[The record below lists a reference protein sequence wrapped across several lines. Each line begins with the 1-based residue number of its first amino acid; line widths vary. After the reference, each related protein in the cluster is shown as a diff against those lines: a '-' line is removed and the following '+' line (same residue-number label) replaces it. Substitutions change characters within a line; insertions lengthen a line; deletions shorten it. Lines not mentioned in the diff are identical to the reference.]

1 MGRCVARS
9 PKEMVRQVAAARE
22 LDEAEVS
29 FANDNSLS
37 LISSLQGGLELPANW
52 QPGDQALPVD
62 LEDKRDFLG
71 LDAKQSE
78 EERAGYMGEPKV
90 EQ

>member
-1 MGRCVARS
+1 
-9 PKEMVRQVAAARE
+9 MVRQVAAARE

-52 QPGDQALPVD
+52 QPGDQALPAD

-71 LDAKQSE
+71 LDTKQSE

>member
-1 MGRCVARS
+1 MCRCVARN

-29 FANDNSLS
+29 FANDNSL
-37 LISSLQGGLELPANW
+37 ISSLQGGLELPANW
-52 QPGDQALPVD
+52 QPGDQALPAD

>member
-1 MGRCVARS
+1 MGRCVARN

-29 FANDNSLS
+29 FATISLS

>member
-29 FANDNSLS
+29 FATISLS

>member
-1 MGRCVARS
+1 
-9 PKEMVRQVAAARE
+9 MVRQVAAARE

-29 FANDNSLS
+29 FATISLS

-78 EERAGYMGEPKV
+78 EERAEERGCIGSGE
-90 EQ
+90 

>member
-1 MGRCVARS
+1 
-9 PKEMVRQVAAARE
+9 MVRQVAATRE

-29 FANDNSLS
+29 FANDNS

-52 QPGDQALPVD
+52 QPGDQALPAD

-71 LDAKQSE
+71 LDAKQSKENAKQSE

>member
-1 MGRCVARS
+1 
-9 PKEMVRQVAAARE
+9 MVRQVAAARE

-29 FANDNSLS
+29 FATISLS

-52 QPGDQALPVD
+52 QPGDQALPAD

-71 LDAKQSE
+71 LDAKQSKENTKQSE

>member
-1 MGRCVARS
+1 
-9 PKEMVRQVAAARE
+9 MVRQVAAARE

-29 FANDNSLS
+29 FANDNS

>member
-1 MGRCVARS
+1 
-9 PKEMVRQVAAARE
+9 MVRQVAAARE

-29 FANDNSLS
+29 FANDNSL
-37 LISSLQGGLELPANW
+37 ISSLQAGLELPANW

>member
-1 MGRCVARS
+1 M
-9 PKEMVRQVAAARE
+9 
-22 LDEAEVS
+22 
-29 FANDNSLS
+29 
-37 LISSLQGGLELPANW
+37 ELPANW

-71 LDAKQSE
+71 LDAKQSKENAKQSE

-90 EQ
+90 EQYWPQRVLVWRR

>member
-1 MGRCVARS
+1 MTT
-9 PKEMVRQVAAARE
+9 
-22 LDEAEVS
+22 
-29 FANDNSLS
+29 LS

-90 EQ
+90 EAQVMDVIGLFNHVVRDVGGPRDLSYFFQGL

>member
-1 MGRCVARS
+1 MGRCVARN

-29 FANDNSLS
+29 FANDNS

>member
-1 MGRCVARS
+1 M
-9 PKEMVRQVAAARE
+9 
-22 LDEAEVS
+22 
-29 FANDNSLS
+29 
-37 LISSLQGGLELPANW
+37 ELPANW
-52 QPGDQALPVD
+52 QPGDQALPAD

-90 EQ
+90 EAQVMDVIGLFNHVMRDVGGPRDLSYFFQGL

>member
-1 MGRCVARS
+1 
-9 PKEMVRQVAAARE
+9 MVRQVAAARE

-71 LDAKQSE
+71 LDTKQSE

>member
-1 MGRCVARS
+1 
-9 PKEMVRQVAAARE
+9 MVRQVAAARE

-29 FANDNSLS
+29 FATISLS

>member
-1 MGRCVARS
+1 
-9 PKEMVRQVAAARE
+9 MVRQVAAARE

-29 FANDNSLS
+29 FATISLS

-52 QPGDQALPVD
+52 QPGDQALPAD

-78 EERAGYMGEPKV
+78 EETAGYMGEPKV
-90 EQ
+90 EQYWQQRVLLRHR